1 MRMGE
6 CPVRPYL
13 SAPFR
18 TVRGRGRLCMF
29 PVRRAAVFR
38 LSPSNPD
45 SHGGTTGASG
55 SCGTRSAG
63 GRQRNGA
70 YAPQAPI
77 GVSAWVSGAR
87 RCQACGARRFAEPAS
102 RSHDRGHFQLLGTLG
117 PGPQVRSFLARR
129 LPAVLVRA
137 LHCLLGASLF
147 ECPKV
152 EKSSAICALC
162 SGFRPCAP
170 YCVRGMA
177 CGKRGWV
184 HRRALVCCRGYK
196 RAMGAMHAPRIR

>member
-29 PVRRAAVFR
+29 PVRRAAAFR
-38 LSPSNPD
+38 LSSSNPG
-45 SHGGTTGASG
+45 SQGGASG
-55 SCGTRSAG
+55 SCGTCSAG
-63 GRQRNGA
+63 RRQRTGA
-70 YAPQAPI
+70 YASQAPM
-77 GVSAWVSGAR
+77 GWARAR
-87 RCQACGARRFAEPAS
+87 RGVAKPVVPAASQNRSS
-102 RSHDRGHFQLLGTLG
+102 RSHEQGHFQLLGTLS

-137 LHCLLGASLF
+137 SHCLLGASLF

-152 EKSSAICALC
+152 EKPSAICVLC
-162 SGFRPCAP
+162 GGFRPCAP
-170 YCVRGMA
+170 YCVRGMGR
-177 CGKRGWV
+177 GKRGWV